1 MVECGQVDRWHGSR
15 SWLRPFV
22 YQLIDRGSALLSDQ
36 EIASQI
42 NSGFLQ
48 PMVSLQRLEFLPSHS
63 EDLSPLT
70 LSEPAVLSALKRLN
84 PMKAAG
90 LDGVV
95 WWRRTQPSLLAQLAV
110 QNSSF
115 AEQRRPSSWKMVPV
129 PKLKPVIDINK
140 YLRPISPTSVISKL
154 AQDFVALHFDPTVL
168 EVIDPNQYQRP
179 LPYTPLRTCYM
190 YLFASHRRVWGC
202 CESRPVWLQEGLR
215 SQRPHPTC
223 AQSFWPI
230 FSCAVAL
237 WVADFLT
244 HRQQRVK
251 LSRDCFYEWGPLV
264 CLKEPN

>member
-1 MVECGQVDRWHGSR
+1 
-15 SWLRPFV
+15 
-22 YQLIDRGSALLSDQ
+22 
-36 EIASQI
+36 
-42 NSGFLQ
+42 
-48 PMVSLQRLEFLPSHS
+48 MVSLQRLEFLPSHS
-63 EDLSPLT
+63 EDLSLLT

-154 AQDFVALHFDPTVL
+154 AQDFVALHFNPTVL

-215 SQRPHPTC
+215 SQLPHPTC
-223 AQSFWPI
+223 AQSFRPI

-244 HRQQRVK
+244 HRQQRLK
-251 LSRDCFYEWGPLV
+251 LSIETVFMNGALCPLV
-264 CLKEPN
+264 CLKERN

>member
-1 MVECGQVDRWHGSR
+1 
-15 SWLRPFV
+15 
-22 YQLIDRGSALLSDQ
+22 
-36 EIASQI
+36 
-42 NSGFLQ
+42 
-48 PMVSLQRLEFLPSHS
+48 
-63 EDLSPLT
+63 
-70 LSEPAVLSALKRLN
+70 
-84 PMKAAG
+84 MKAAG

-95 WWRRTQPSLLAQLAV
+95 WWRRTQTSLLAQLAV

-154 AQDFVALHFDPTVL
+154 AQDFVALHFNPTVL

-190 YLFASHRRVWGC
+190 YLVASHRRAWGC

-215 SQRPHPTC
+215 SQLPHPTC
-223 AQSFWPI
+223 AQSFRPI

-244 HRQQRVK
+244 HRQQRVN
-251 LSRDCFYEWGPLV
+251 LSRDCFYEWGPVPAGVPQETKLGPSLFLKGFQCGHMEAHFVRWWYLLERLSIAFTANGKRKQVSPSLV
-264 CLKEPN
+264 VFCSL